1 MTDTGSLQKEVERLR
16 SEMQARPSWETARL
30 FKAAALA
37 LIEADTEHYRD
48 ITGFDVKKLHE
59 DVSN

>member
-16 SEMQARPSWETARL
+16 RQMEVNPSWETARL

-37 LIEADTEHYRD
+37 LIEADGQELQK
-48 ITGFDVKKLHE
+48 ITGLKIAKLYE
-59 DVSN
+59 NVSN